1 MHNFKYLL
9 NTYFTIENP
18 YTTILSLTMGIVHSK
33 LNAKP
38 TLKMPPPS
46 PHMHTFFAQVQS
58 ITWSLKGTGS
68 NKYMGT
74 FFQNCKR
81 LFPNVYTIFTLDDHI
96 YIYHILIRYLFHAG
110 RIFLDKTFKTLQLN
124 NDASL
129 KIWTICS
136 KLNQN
141 IVHIYQ

>member
-81 LFPNVYTIFTLDDHI
+81 LFPNVYTNFTLDDHI
-96 YIYHILIRYLFHAG
+96 YNYIYTTYSSD
-110 RIFLDKTFKTLQLN
+110 IFFMQAESFWIKL
-124 NDASL
+124 L
-129 KIWTICS
+129 KPFS
-136 KLNQN
+136 
-141 IVHIYQ
+141 